1 MAAYGKQ
8 PDKTLVGKKIKL
20 IKLKSLKLD
29 IDTTGVIESVD
40 SITGKIHVKWDTDL
54 ESTLTP
60 GVDEY
65 EIQFADEDFSKY
77 MGTKGESYII
87 DKSGQGER
95 ELFYLIRAKSPHHMV
110 DMFFSSMPEAK
121 KFADKKGLVIKDKI
135 EEKYVDGGVIGESEV
150 LTYLKTKHGV
160 EENQITVGKDNKGKW
175 NILIIDS
182 ELDPKTVS
190 KWEKEVNKVFTK
202 GKIVH
207 KTISFDANNHITYY
221 NGELTF
227 QNIKDLTGITPV
239 KIQNIEYVEIEDVD
253 PFIKWSATE
262 LKNMFGYDIQNII
275 FSKKVLSDNEIE
287 ILDAYAIT
295 DDELHSFKYS
305 PMIHTWYSIEEDE
318 NREKY
323 GSDEDFGN
331 GGSISNELESFDLND
346 LDPFE
351 TMQYNQFSKSLTK
364 SESLQVLINNVE
376 GDYSQLSP
384 KLAELAEIQNPSEEY
399 ADGGPITDMQTL
411 NSFHDWL
418 RFDSKDADT
427 HDDVLMSLKYTSP
440 VAENNYLQK
449 IYPKYKDE
457 FEVYMEKNP
466 DSYYANGGGIRK
478 NGGSINKQ
486 ETELTLE
493 NGTVFYID
501 EVPKDIKGTR
511 ERRES
516 ELVSKGVNLFFL
528 KNIIGAKGTGV
539 VADTSAL
546 DVLATD
552 LEDIKQPTEAD
563 VRRAMILK
571 IGYEGDLF
579 YSLKAGGESNSD
591 NQYSS
596 SVTATFE
603 GTKNGEDTDRVIIK
617 KYNSD
622 FKKVLITGA
631 EVREIKRIIL
641 KIKRTKLMREDEVQ
655 GTIDF
660 IASSERRGKVDISD
674 GGTQP
679 YTEEFRKA
687 MIEKILDLAGDDVK
701 LIAHCINYRVN
712 QARKEIERIGDQD
725 CIYLVDDKYMT
736 LERCKEQTKKEKD
749 RNFNGIEIY
758 TKIHADIIAEMRDRN
773 NSPKM
778 AAANGANLQSPIEQ
792 VLRKHFQKTNREGM
806 GFLESDIVAC
816 VKDLELLCS
825 KPVKHSSKDIDNWI
839 LSQMEKKAKIGFGDN
854 VHVPEINK
862 SGIVVEVQGEAVKV
876 KFVDGSTGEFE
887 KKDVHKIASD
897 GIDIELTQDV
907 INYNKLISDYVGND
921 VEGGKYETLQYHSSW
936 DWMMPVVKKIL
947 ATEPPKESE
956 GWYAYGA
963 IENFLTMIDLPKVHE
978 NVVIYIKWHN
988 SNKAK
993 NGKILNPPLTQI
1005 SIGELVPVSEIKSG
1019 IVIDKQND
1027 IIKVR
1032 FVDGSTGEFN
1042 NKDIQ
1047 ALIIDSMSK
1056 LRFHALYSELNKVQ
1070 KKEIDRLIEH
1080 PEKKEVGDTI
1090 VFNGFDTRG
1099 RRERSTVLIHS
1110 IDEDH
1115 RNFQG
1120 INNLGIIRTYPIGH
1134 LKESYII
1141 GINKNKKAKHGA
1153 LLHHTF
1159 TYQNTPDEK
1168 WEVEYEMDRDFPII
1182 SAITINGQQTDID
1195 SYDEDI
1201 IMKVSM
1207 EAYQDYI
1214 DNLMTSGEYSR
1225 EDFAANGKEVES
1237 YESYDDFV
1245 KKNIGEKKFVIVV
1258 GSGGGHQSLEGATKE
1273 SIDVMFKDLVF
1284 HDFMDSNFKSNY
1296 CPDEYEKEYI
1306 EIIKKFYNELI
1317 NNPKAFKEFWS
1328 KYIVKSGHYDGK
1340 YAIQSPHYTKEGKRI
1355 EYVKIKDK
1363 WIHAVKLDGEWI
1375 PQEVENY
1382 PDVVFY
1388 KYKSEISKGLKDA
1401 YSKYLQEY
1409 AGENIDLAADGKK
1422 VSSSNIRT
1430 IVFKHKNNP
1439 SLNITV
1445 KAYPN
1450 MQITEIENPRHVR
1463 FPFVVGQVLNMGHQT
1478 WACNNN
1484 YLVNDKDVCPEKKV
1498 MGIKVSD
1505 IPQGHPLRHLY
1516 PGKFH

>member
-20 IKLKSLKLD
+20 IKLNSLKLATSPTP
-29 IDTTGVIESVD
+29 DTTGVIESVD
-40 SITGKIHVKWDTDL
+40 IITGKIHVKWDTTENSVL
-54 ESTLTP
+54 ESSLTP

-87 DKSGQGER
+87 DKTGQGER

-110 DMFFSSMPEAK
+110 DMFFSSMPEAE
-121 KFADKKGLVIKDKI
+121 KFASKKGLVIKDKI
-135 EEKYVDGGVIGESEV
+135 EEKYVDGGVIGEPEV

-160 EENQITVGKDNKGKW
+160 EENQITIGKDNKGKW

-182 ELDPKTVS
+182 ELDPKTIS
-190 KWEKEVNKVFTK
+190 KWEKEINKTFTK

-221 NGELTF
+221 NGDLTF

-318 NREKY
+318 NRDKY
-323 GSDEDFGN
+323 GSDEEFGN
-331 GGSISNELESFDLND
+331 GGSISNELENFDLNE

-351 TMQYNQFSKSLTK
+351 TMQYNQFSKNLTK
-364 SESLQVLINNVE
+364 SESLQILINNVE

-384 KLAELAEIQNPSEEY
+384 KLAELAEIQNPSEY
-399 ADGGPITDMQTL
+399 ANGGPITDTQTL

-427 HDDVLMSLKYTSP
+427 HEGVLMSLKYTSP

-457 FEVYMEKNP
+457 FEVYMTENP
-466 DSYYANGGGIRK
+466 HAYYANGGGIRK

-501 EVPKDIKGTR
+501 ELPKDIKGTR

-528 KNIIGAKGTGV
+528 KNVIGAKGTGV

-563 VRRAMILK
+563 VKRAMILK

-579 YSLKAGGESNSD
+579 YTLKAGGESNSD

-660 IASSERRGKVDISD
+660 IISSERKGKVNV
-674 GGTQP
+674 GGTEP

-687 MIEKILDLAGDDVK
+687 MIENILEISDDEK

-712 QARKEIERIGDQD
+712 QAKKEIERIGDQE
-725 CIYLVDDKYMT
+725 CIYIVDDKYMT

-749 RNFNGIEIY
+749 SNFKRIELY
-758 TKIHADIIAEMRDRN
+758 TKLHADIIAEMRMRN

-806 GFLESDIVAC
+806 GFLESEIVAC

-839 LSQMEKKAKIGFGDN
+839 LSQMENKAKIGFGDN

-887 KKDVHKIASD
+887 KKDVHKIAKNGTS
-897 GIDIELTQDV
+897 
-907 INYNKLISDYVGND
+907 
-921 VEGGKYETLQYHSSW
+921 VEY
-936 DWMMPVVKKIL
+936 
-947 ATEPPKESE
+947 
-956 GWYAYGA
+956 
-963 IENFLTMIDLPKVHE
+963 PKVQYKGDDRAFWY
-978 NVVIYIKWHN
+978 VVGEEGDNYILVFEEKLEHWKN
-988 SNKAK
+988 ADKFDKVEYFQDIDAK
-993 NGKILNPPLTQI
+993 
-1005 SIGELVPVSEIKSG
+1005 SEFEPY
-1019 IVIDKQND
+1019 V
-1027 IIKVR
+1027 
-1032 FVDGSTGEFN
+1032 E
-1042 NKDIQ
+1042 
-1047 ALIIDSMSK
+1047 
-1056 LRFHALYSELNKVQ
+1056 
-1070 KKEIDRLIEH
+1070 
-1080 PEKKEVGDTI
+1080 
-1090 VFNGFDTRG
+1090 
-1099 RRERSTVLIHS
+1099 
-1110 IDEDH
+1110 
-1115 RNFQG
+1115 
-1120 INNLGIIRTYPIGH
+1120 
-1134 LKESYII
+1134 
-1141 GINKNKKAKHGA
+1141 KKAKHGA

-1182 SAITINGQQTDID
+1182 STITINGQQTDID

-1225 EDFAANGKEVES
+1225 EDFAADGKKVES

-1245 KKNIGEKKFVIVV
+1245 KKNIGEKNFVIEV
-1258 GSGGGHQSLEGATKE
+1258 GSGGTSQPFNGATKE
-1273 SIDVMFKDLVF
+1273 SIDIMFKDLVF
-1284 HDFMDSNFKSNY
+1284 HDFMDHNFKSNY

-1306 EIIKKFYNELI
+1306 EIVKKFYNELI
-1317 NNPKAFKEFWS
+1317 KNPQSFKDFWT
-1328 KYIVKSGHYDGK
+1328 KYIVKSRRYNGK

-1363 WIHAVKLDGEWI
+1363 WIHAVKIDNEWI

-1382 PDVVFY
+1382 PDVVFH

-1439 SLNITV
+1439 SLNITI
-1445 KAYPN
+1445 KTYPN
-1450 MQITEIENPRHVR
+1450 MQITEIENPRNVR

>member
-1 MAAYGKQ
+1 MTAYGKQ

-29 IDTTGVIESVD
+29 ITPDTTGVIESVD

-110 DMFFSSMPEAK
+110 DMFFSSKSEAE
-121 KFADKKGLVIKDKI
+121 KFASKKGLVIKDKI

-160 EENQITVGKDNKGKW
+160 EESQITVGKDNKGKW

-182 ELDPKTVS
+182 ELDPKEVS

-239 KIQNIEYVEIEDVD
+239 KIQNIEYLEINDDVD

-287 ILDAYAIT
+287 ILDAYAMT

-305 PMIHTWYSIEEDE
+305 PVIHAWYSIEEDE

-323 GSDEDFGN
+323 GSDEEYGN
-331 GGSISNELESFDLND
+331 GGSISNELENFDLNE

-351 TMQYNQFSKSLTK
+351 TMQYNHFVKNLTK
-364 SESLQVLINNVE
+364 AESLQILINNVE

-384 KLAELAEIQNPSEEY
+384 KLAELAEIQNPY
-399 ADGGPITDMQTL
+399 
-411 NSFHDWL
+411 
-418 RFDSKDADT
+418 
-427 HDDVLMSLKYTSP
+427 
-440 VAENNYLQK
+440 
-449 IYPKYKDE
+449 DE
-457 FEVYMEKNP
+457 
-466 DSYYANGGGIRK
+466 
-478 NGGSINKQ
+478 
-486 ETELTLE
+486 
-493 NGTVFYID
+493 
-501 EVPKDIKGTR
+501 
-511 ERRES
+511 
-516 ELVSKGVNLFFL
+516 
-528 KNIIGAKGTGV
+528 
-539 VADTSAL
+539 
-546 DVLATD
+546 
-552 LEDIKQPTEAD
+552 
-563 VRRAMILK
+563 
-571 IGYEGDLF
+571 
-579 YSLKAGGESNSD
+579 
-591 NQYSS
+591 
-596 SVTATFE
+596 
-603 GTKNGEDTDRVIIK
+603 
-617 KYNSD
+617 
-622 FKKVLITGA
+622 
-631 EVREIKRIIL
+631 
-641 KIKRTKLMREDEVQ
+641 
-655 GTIDF
+655 
-660 IASSERRGKVDISD
+660 
-674 GGTQP
+674 
-679 YTEEFRKA
+679 
-687 MIEKILDLAGDDVK
+687 
-701 LIAHCINYRVN
+701 
-712 QARKEIERIGDQD
+712 
-725 CIYLVDDKYMT
+725 
-736 LERCKEQTKKEKD
+736 
-749 RNFNGIEIY
+749 
-758 TKIHADIIAEMRDRN
+758 
-773 NSPKM
+773 
-778 AAANGANLQSPIEQ
+778 AANGANLQSPIEQ

-806 GFLESDIVAC
+806 GFLESNIIAC
-816 VKDLELLCS
+816 AKDLELLCS
-825 KPVKHSSKDIDNWI
+825 KPVKHSSRDIDNWI
-839 LSQMEKKAKIGFGDN
+839 LSQMEKKKKIGFGDN

-862 SGIVVEVQGEAVKV
+862 SGIVVEIQGEAVKV
-876 KFVDGSTGEFE
+876 KFIDGSTGEFE
-887 KKDVHKIASD
+887 KKDVHKIAKN
-897 GIDIELTQDV
+897 GK
-907 INYNKLISDYVGND
+907 N
-921 VEGGKYETLQYHSSW
+921 VEY
-936 DWMMPVVKKIL
+936 
-947 ATEPPKESE
+947 
-956 GWYAYGA
+956 
-963 IENFLTMIDLPKVHE
+963 PKVQYKGDDRAFWY
-978 NVVIYIKWHN
+978 VVGEEGDNYILVFEEKLEHWKN
-988 SNKAK
+988 ASKIERREYFEDIDAKSQFEPYVEKAK
-993 NGKILNPPLTQI
+993 HGKILNPPLTQI

-1056 LRFHALYSELNKVQ
+1056 LRFHALYSELNEVQ

-1182 SAITINGQQTDID
+1182 STITINGQQTDID

-1258 GSGGGHQSLEGATKE
+1258 GSGGSHQPLDGATKE

-1284 HDFMDSNFKSNY
+1284 HNFMDINFKSNY

-1306 EIIKKFYNELI
+1306 QIVKKFYNELI
-1317 NNPKAFKEFWS
+1317 NNPQAFKDFWS
-1328 KYIVKSGHYDGK
+1328 KYIVKSGHYNGK
-1340 YAIQSPHYTKEGKRI
+1340 YAIQSPIYTKEGKRI
-1355 EYVKIKDK
+1355 EYVQINGN

-1382 PDVVFY
+1382 PDIVFH

-1401 YSKYLQEY
+1401 YSEYLKEY
-1409 AGENIDLAADGKK
+1409 AGQDINLAANGKEITKEEYVQLLQKYDRLTGIYEDETDEKVKAELTVQIEETANKIHRFERKDEYAADGKNIPNK
-1422 VSSSNIRT
+1422 NIRT

-1439 SLNITV
+1439 SLNVTV

-1463 FPFVVGQVLNMGHQT
+1463 FPFSVGQIMNMGHQT